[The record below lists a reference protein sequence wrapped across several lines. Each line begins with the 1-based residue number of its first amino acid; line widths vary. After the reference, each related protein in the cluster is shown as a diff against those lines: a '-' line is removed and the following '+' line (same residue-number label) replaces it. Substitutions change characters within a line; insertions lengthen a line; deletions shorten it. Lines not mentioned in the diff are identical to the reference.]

1 MFARDSK
8 RMVEENK
15 IMGQKQKLS
24 QNEKN
29 QHTPSITYKIP
40 NQIPKYKIKSLTEK
54 RNIKKR
60 QAFTLGMI
68 SYGPGVGAKT
78 SQFSKATTTTKLK
91 TTYNIKTKV
100 QKQKLFQID
109 ENKHTHQV

>member
-1 MFARDSK
+1 MK
-8 RMVEENK
+8 RTRSW
-15 IMGQKQKLS
+15 GQKQKLS

-29 QHTPSITYKIP
+29 QHTPSITYKIQ

-60 QAFTLGMI
+60 QALTLGMI
-68 SYGPGVGAKT
+68 NYGPGVGAKT
-78 SQFSKATTTTKLK
+78 SQFSKATSTTKLK

-100 QKQKLFQID
+100 PKQKLFQID
-109 ENKHTHQV
+109 ENKRTHQV